1 MSSSEDITKAS
12 NHHLLVIRLSAMGD
26 VAIMAPVLN
35 ALLTQYPQLQIS
47 LVTLERWAPIFKDIP
62 RLKTIPV
69 HTKGIHKG
77 LTGIWRLSQSLK
89 KEGFRA
95 VADLHYALRSRLLC
109 FFLSLSGHKWAHIDK
124 GRAEK
129 KALTRLENKVFTPL
143 THSSIRYAEVFKKL
157 GYPLTLDATAVL
169 PKPPN
174 KVQSIPEKPHKTI
187 GIAPFAAHA
196 GKQYPLKFMV
206 QALEIFSRL
215 AEKEYRD
222 IRFVFLGGGP
232 VESPKIKDL
241 CEQFPNSSHGLSL
254 SFEQELSL
262 IAHLDL
268 MLAMDSGNAHL
279 AAMYGVTTLTLW
291 GNTHPYAGFAPVFQP
306 ENHQLLSDRNQ
317 YPGLPTSVF
326 GKEVPKG
333 YEKVMESINPKTVAH
348 KMREL
353 LNVARA
359 G

>member
-1 MSSSEDITKAS
+1 LPSSENSSKALK
-12 NHHLLVIRLSAMGD
+12 HHLLVIRLSAMGD
-26 VAIMAPVLN
+26 VAIMAPVLH
-35 ALLTQYPQLQIS
+35 ALVTQYPQLQIS
-47 LVTLERWAPIFKDIP
+47 LVTLEKWAPIFRDIP

-77 LTGIWRLSQSLK
+77 FTGIWRLSQSLK
-89 KEGFRA
+89 NEGFRV
-95 VADLHYALRSRLLC
+95 VADLHYVLRSRLLC
-109 FFLSLSGHKWAHIDK
+109 FFLSLSGYNWAHIDK

-129 KALTRLENKVFTPL
+129 KALTRLENKVFKPL

-157 GYPLTLDATAVL
+157 GYPVVLNATAVL
-169 PKPPN
+169 PKPPS
-174 KVQSIPEKPHKTI
+174 KAQSTSEKPFKTV

-196 GKQYPLKFMV
+196 GKQYPLKLLV

-215 AEKEYRD
+215 AGKDQKE
-222 IRFVFLGGGP
+222 IRLVFFGGGP
-232 VESPKIKDL
+232 VEAPKIKAL

-279 AAMYGVTTLTLW
+279 AAMYGVPTMTLW

-306 ENHQLLSDRNQ
+306 ENHQLLPDRNQ

-333 YEKVMESINPKTVAH
+333 YEKVMETIDPKTVAH

-353 LNVARA
+353 LEAA
-359 G
+359 WAK

>member
-1 MSSSEDITKAS
+1 LPSSENNPKALK
-12 NHHLLVIRLSAMGD
+12 HHLLVIRLSAMGD
-26 VAIMAPVLN
+26 VAIMAPVLH
-35 ALLTQYPQLQIS
+35 ALITQYPQLQIS
-47 LVTLERWAPIFKDIP
+47 LVTLEKWTPIFKDIP

-77 LTGIWRLSQSLK
+77 FTGIWRLSQSLK
-89 KEGFRA
+89 NEGFTA
-95 VADLHYALRSRLLC
+95 VADLHYVLRSRLLC
-109 FFLSLSGHKWAHIDK
+109 FFLSLSGYKFIHIDK

-129 KALTRLENKVFTPL
+129 KALTRLENKVFKPL

-157 GYPLTLDATAVL
+157 GYPVVLDATAVL

-174 KVQSIPEKPHKTI
+174 KAQSTPEKPHKTI
-187 GIAPFAAHA
+187 GVAPFAAHV
-196 GKQYPLKFMV
+196 GKQYPLKLLV

-215 AEKEYRD
+215 AEKEHKD

-232 VESPKIKDL
+232 VEASKIKAL
-241 CEQFPNSSHGLSL
+241 CDQFPNSSHALSL

-262 IAHLDL
+262 IAHMDL

-279 AAMYGVTTLTLW
+279 AALYGVPTLTLW

-306 ENHQLLSDRNQ
+306 ENHQLLPDRNQ

-333 YEKVMESINPKTVAH
+333 YEKVMESLDPKTVAH
-348 KMREL
+348 KMRAL
-353 LNVARA
+353 LNVALA
-359 G
+359 E

>member
-1 MSSSEDITKAS
+1 
-12 NHHLLVIRLSAMGD
+12 MGD

-35 ALLTQYPQLQIS
+35 ALLTQHSQLQIS
-47 LVTLERWAPIFKDIP
+47 LVTLEKWAPIFKDIP
-62 RLKTIPV
+62 RLKIIPV

-77 LTGIWRLSQSLK
+77 LTGIWRLSKSLK
-89 KEGFRA
+89 KEGFTA
-95 VADLHYALRSRLLC
+95 VADLHYVLRSRLLC
-109 FFLSLSGHKWAHIDK
+109 FFLSLSGYKCATIDK

-129 KALTRLENKVFTPL
+129 KTLTRLHNKVFRPL
-143 THSSIRYAEVFKKL
+143 PHSSIRYAEVFKKL
-157 GYPLTLDATAVL
+157 GYPVTLDATTVL
-169 PKPPN
+169 SKPPN
-174 KVQSIPEKPHKTI
+174 KVQSTPEKPQKTI

-196 GKQYPLKFMV
+196 GKQYPLKLMV
-206 QALEIFSRL
+206 QALEIFIRL
-215 AEKEYRD
+215 AGKDQKE
-222 IRFVFLGGGP
+222 IRFVFFGGGP
-232 VESPKIKDL
+232 EEAPKIKAL

-279 AAMYGVTTLTLW
+279 AAMYGVPTMTLW
-291 GNTHPYAGFAPVFQP
+291 GNTHPYAGFAPIFQP
-306 ENHQLLSDRNQ
+306 ANHQLLSDRNQ

-326 GKEVPKG
+326 GKEVPEG
-333 YEKVMESINPKTVAH
+333 YEKVMESIDPKAVAH

-359 G
+359 D

>member
-1 MSSSEDITKAS
+1 
-12 NHHLLVIRLSAMGD
+12 MGD

-35 ALLTQYPQLQIS
+35 ALVTQHPQLQIS
-47 LVTLERWAPIFKDIP
+47 LVTLEKWTPIFKGIP
-62 RLKTIPV
+62 RLKIIPV

-77 LTGIWRLSQSLK
+77 FRGIWRLSQSLK
-89 KEGFRA
+89 KEGFTA
-95 VADLHYALRSRLLC
+95 VADLHYVLRSRLLC
-109 FFLSLSGHKWAHIDK
+109 FFLSLSGYKSAAIDK

-129 KALTRLENKVFTPL
+129 KALTRLENKVFKPL
-143 THSSIRYAEVFKKL
+143 SHSSIRYAEVFKKL
-157 GYPLTLDATAVL
+157 GYPVTLATTAIL
-169 PKPPN
+169 PKPLN
-174 KVQSIPEKPHKTI
+174 TTQSTAQKPHKTI

-196 GKQYPLKFMV
+196 GKQYPLRLLV

-215 AEKEYRD
+215 AGKDQKE
-222 IRFVFLGGGP
+222 IRLVFLGGGP
-232 VESPKIKDL
+232 VEAPKIKAL
-241 CEQFPNSSHGLSL
+241 CEQFPHSSNCLSL

-268 MLAMDSGNAHL
+268 MVAMDSGNAHL
-279 AAMYGVTTLTLW
+279 AALYGVPTLTLW

-333 YEKVMESINPKTVAH
+333 YEKVMESIDPTTVAH

-353 LNVARA
+353 LDVARA
-359 G
+359 E

>member
-1 MSSSEDITKAS
+1 
-12 NHHLLVIRLSAMGD
+12 MGD
-26 VAIMAPVLN
+26 VAIMAVVLN
-35 ALLTQYPQLQIS
+35 ALLTQHPQLQIS
-47 LVTLERWAPIFKDIP
+47 LVTLEKWAPIFRDIP
-62 RLKTIPV
+62 RLKIISA

-77 LTGIWRLSQSLK
+77 LRGIWRLSQSLK

-95 VADLHYALRSRLLC
+95 VADLHYVLRSRLLC
-109 FFLSLSGHKWAHIDK
+109 FFLSLSGYQCASIDK

-129 KALTRLENKVFTPL
+129 KTLTRLENKVFKPL
-143 THSSIRYAEVFKKL
+143 THSSIRYAQVFKKL
-157 GYPLTLDATAVL
+157 GYPVVLDATAVL

-174 KVQSIPEKPHKTI
+174 KVQSTPKKPHKTI

-196 GKQYPLKFMV
+196 GKQYPLKLLV

-215 AEKEYRD
+215 AGKDQKE
-222 IRFVFLGGGP
+222 IRFVFFGGGP
-232 VESPKIKDL
+232 VEAPKIKAL

-254 SFEQELSL
+254 SFQQELSL

-279 AAMYGVTTLTLW
+279 AAMYGVPTMTLW
-291 GNTHPYAGFAPVFQP
+291 GNTHPYAGFAPIFQP
-306 ENHQLLSDRNQ
+306 ENHQLLSDRNLH
-317 YPGLPTSVF
+317 PGLPTSVF

-333 YEKVMESINPKTVAH
+333 YEKVMESIAPKTVAH

-353 LNVARA
+353 LEAA
-359 G
+359 WAK